1 MAYICIPSSYFSV
14 ISNFHGT
21 VVSLASLDELKPG
34 SWLVLFDSLGTRM
47 ELKHLRTRC
56 LVIKSAPSY
65 SHLSLSSMDPPMRDH
80 TEILF
85 QLLSILGAAAMFVIL
100 YCLGWEGQKEESF
113 RSWSSWLYT
122 LLLTSQLCWRPAS
135 IRHTF
140 IKMFY
145 WAPT

>member
-1 MAYICIPSSYFSV
+1 MKCHIYVFQVRISPMISS
-14 ISNFHGT
+14 FHGT

-34 SWLVLFDSLGTRM
+34 SWLVLFASLGTGV

-85 QLLSILGAAAMFVIL
+85 QLLSILGAAAMSVIL
-100 YCLGWEGQKEESF
+100 
-113 RSWSSWLYT
+113 
-122 LLLTSQLCWRPAS
+122 
-135 IRHTF
+135 
-140 IKMFY
+140 
-145 WAPT
+145 